1 MDEKF
6 DILRHPNV
14 ALTTDGKAKPYQHGG
29 TENAVASVALERTG
43 KNEPVAMDTDETN
56 YELLSEE
63 DMEEYFKTMED
74 KEHEKYT
81 EKQPEE

>member
-1 MDEKF
+1 
-6 DILRHPNV
+6 
-14 ALTTDGKAKPYQHGG
+14 
-29 TENAVASVALERTG
+29 
-43 KNEPVAMDTDETN
+43 MDTDETN

-74 KEHEKYT
+74 KEHEKDT

>member
-1 MDEKF
+1 MKCGCW
-6 DILRHPNV
+6 II
-14 ALTTDGKAKPYQHGG
+14 GKPCSLSGGNGPSWTRNGG

-74 KEHEKYT
+74 KEHEKDT